1 MTNKNVL
8 LPQAK
13 VASKELS
20 EGLIKLGAAVEIVP
34 VYQTVEIEPEDVDF
48 GHIDKI
54 LFTSGSTVRAF
65 IKKFGKVPPHIKAC
79 CLGFP
84 TQAVAKENGI
94 DADILLH

>member
-1 MTNKNVL
+1 MENKNVL

-20 EGLIKLGAAVEIVP
+20 EGLVKLGAKVDVVP

-48 GHIDKI
+48 DHIDKI

-79 CLGFP
+79 CLGLP
-84 TQAVAKENGI
+84 TQTVAKENDI
-94 DADILLH
+94 DADILSH